1 MRSVELQLRSRRGFV
16 LLEVVIAMG
25 MFSFAIVGLAAALN
39 SIISVELEAR
49 QARQVRFVIDSYMDQ
64 ARLEQLVEETKA
76 LEPDLLGNT
85 YQRVVEP
92 VEIFN
97 MDNVP
102 LDGIL
107 RVTITATSPAGTELM
122 SSDLLVYQQ

>member
-1 MRSVELQLRSRRGFV
+1 MHCVEMQYRRRRGFV

-76 LEPDLLGNT
+76 LEPDVLGNT

-107 RVTITATSPAGTELM
+107 RVTITATSPGGTRLM

>member
-1 MRSVELQLRSRRGFV
+1 MRSVDARLPVRSGFV

-64 ARLEQLVEETKA
+64 ARLEQLVQETKP
-76 LEPDLLGNT
+76 LEPDILGNT
-85 YQRVVEP
+85 YKRVVEP
-92 VEIFN
+92 VEILN

-107 RVTITATSPAGTELM
+107 RVTITATSPAGTDLM